1 MSRRA
6 RQLADSRP
14 WGRPEAFACAP
25 EDDDEPTT
33 GDWSDGCGD
42 GQEDEQEQQ
51 E

>member
-1 MSRRA
+1 MK
-6 RQLADSRP
+6 D
-14 WGRPEAFACAP
+14 P

-51 E
+51 NG